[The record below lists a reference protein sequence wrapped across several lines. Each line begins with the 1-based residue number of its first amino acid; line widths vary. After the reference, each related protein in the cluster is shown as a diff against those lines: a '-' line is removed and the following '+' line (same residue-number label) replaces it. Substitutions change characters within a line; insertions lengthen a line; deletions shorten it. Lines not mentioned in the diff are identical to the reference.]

1 MASFKVLLLD
11 GIDPAGVAVIEKT
24 GEITPLVH
32 SKLAREKLLEL
43 VADVDGIVVRSAT
56 SVDRELI
63 LRAPRLKVVGRAGV
77 GVDNVD
83 IEAATERGVL
93 VMNSPGGSTTTTAEH
108 AIAMLFSLA
117 RSIPQAYLALKNG
130 KWEKS
135 RFKGTEITGK
145 TLGVVGLGRI
155 GSEVSRKCQAM
166 GMNVIAYDPFINA
179 DTPLSSGLTLVRLEQ
194 IWEHAD
200 FITFHVPLSEETRNL
215 VNKETIARMKDGVRI
230 INCARGGIVNEADL
244 DEALKSGKIA
254 GAALDVFETEPNTE
268 TPLLAEDNFIATPHL
283 GASTVE
289 AQRKVSEDIC
299 RQVSDFLIRK
309 SVFGALNFPQLDA
322 SQMEQ
327 NQHFV
332 DLAARIAAFVGQI
345 SDGRIQSVA
354 LWYSGEVGDMN
365 LSYLTSVVVQRLL
378 SRTLREGVNLINA
391 THVARLRGI
400 KVQQTRVEVP
410 ENYTNLITIEL
421 RTDVETHRV
430 SGTVFTDKLPRI
442 VNIDGFSLEAIP
454 RGNMIYF
461 SNNDKPGV
469 IGNIGTILG
478 QCNVNIAGMQLG
490 RDEEGGRALALLLV
504 DNAVGNDVIE
514 RLLKSD
520 NILTAKAV
528 RV

>member
-1 MASFKVLLLD
+1 K
-11 GIDPAGVAVIEKT
+11 
-24 GEITPLVH
+24 
-32 SKLAREKLLEL
+32 
-43 VADVDGIVVRSAT
+43 
-56 SVDRELI
+56 
-63 LRAPRLKVVGRAGV
+63 
-77 GVDNVD
+77 
-83 IEAATERGVL
+83 
-93 VMNSPGGSTTTTAEH
+93 
-108 AIAMLFSLA
+108 
-117 RSIPQAYLALKNG
+117 
-130 KWEKS
+130 
-135 RFKGTEITGK
+135 
-145 TLGVVGLGRI
+145 
-155 GSEVSRKCQAM
+155 
-166 GMNVIAYDPFINA
+166 
-179 DTPLSSGLTLVRLEQ
+179 
-194 IWEHAD
+194 
-200 FITFHVPLSEETRNL
+200 
-215 VNKETIARMKDGVRI
+215 MKQGVRI
-230 INCARGGIVNEADL
+230 INCARGGIINEADL
-244 DEALKSGKIA
+244 GEGLKSGKVA

-268 TPLLAEDNFIATPHL
+268 TPLLADDNFIATPHL

-299 RQVSDFLIRK
+299 RQVSDFLIKK

-332 DLAARIAAFVGQI
+332 DLAARLASFVGQI
-345 SDGRIQSVA
+345 SDGRLQSVA

-442 VNIDGFSLEAIP
+442 VNVDGFSLEAIP

-490 RDEEGGRALALLLV
+490 RDQE
-504 DNAVGNDVIE
+504 
-514 RLLKSD
+514 
-520 NILTAKAV
+520 
-528 RV
+528 

>member
-1 MASFKVLLLD
+1 MSSFKVLLLD
-11 GIDPAGVAVIEKT
+11 GIDPAGVEVIAKT

-32 SKLAREKLLEL
+32 DKIAREKLLKL

-56 SVDRELI
+56 AVDRELI
-63 LRAPRLKVVGRAGV
+63 HHAPRLKVVGRAGV

-108 AIAMLFSLA
+108 AIAMLFALA
-117 RSIPQAYLALKNG
+117 RNIPQAYLALKNG

-155 GSEVSRKCQAM
+155 GSEVARKCQAM
-166 GMNVIAYDPFINA
+166 GMNVLAYDPFINA
-179 DTPLSSGLTLVRLEQ
+179 DTPLSSGLALVPLEQ
-194 IWEHAD
+194 IWERAD

-215 VNKETIARMKDGVRI
+215 VNRNTIARMKDGVRI
-230 INCARGGIVNEADL
+230 INCARGGIINEADL
-244 DEALKSGKIA
+244 HEGLKSGKIA
-254 GAALDVFETEPNTE
+254 GAALDVFEIEPNTQ
-268 TPLLAEDNFIATPHL
+268 TPLLSDDNFIATPHL

-322 SQMEQ
+322 GKMEQ
-327 NQHFV
+327 NQHV
-332 DLAARIAAFVGQI
+332 INLAAGIAAFIGQI
-345 SDGRIQSVA
+345 SEGRIQSVA
-354 LWYSGEVGDMN
+354 LWYSGEVGDLN

-378 SRTLREGVNLINA
+378 SPTLREGVNLINA
-391 THVARLRGI
+391 AHVARLRGI
-400 KVQQTRVEVP
+400 KLQQTRVEVP
-410 ENYTNLITIEL
+410 ENYTNLITVEL
-421 RTDVETHRV
+421 RTDTETHRV
-430 SGTVFTDKLPRI
+430 SGTVFTDRLPRI
-442 VNIDGFSLEAIP
+442 VNIDGFSLEVIP
-454 RGNMIYF
+454 RGNLIYF

-490 RDEEGGRALALLLV
+490 RDQEGGRALALLLV
-504 DNAVGNDVIE
+504 DNPVGKDVIE
-514 RLLKSD
+514 RLLKIE